1 MTRDDLLTL
10 VRRILRPIGLSSA
23 ERRDLLARLE
33 QAAPGL
39 EIVERLFRYDV
50 VLTAD
55 EIVDLVLASQSARLR
70 VPSRN

>member
-10 VRRILRPIGLSSA
+10 VRRILSPIGLSGS
-23 ERRDLLARLE
+23 ERRDLLVRLE
-33 QAAPGL
+33 QAAPGMG
-39 EIVERLFRYDV
+39 IVERLFRYDV
-50 VLTAD
+50 LLTAD